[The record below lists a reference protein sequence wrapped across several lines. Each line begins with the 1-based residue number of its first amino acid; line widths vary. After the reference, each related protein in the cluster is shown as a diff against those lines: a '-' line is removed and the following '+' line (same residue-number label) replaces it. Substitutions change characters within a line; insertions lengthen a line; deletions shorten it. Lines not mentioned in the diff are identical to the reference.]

1 MVEFSLNFLPCR
13 FDDVGFFGAM
23 LFLELGPTF
32 GKHVLPE
39 LKGHLTKSEAMFFPA
54 AKRNKKYYMEI
65 ISTMGTIF
73 MCKMLIQETS
83 C

>member
-1 MVEFSLNFLPCR
+1 MAEFSLDFLPCR
-13 FDDVGFFGAM
+13 FFGAM

-54 AKRNKKYYMEI
+54 AKGNKKYYMEI
-65 ISTMGTIF
+65 INNGHY
-73 MCKMLIQETS
+73 LYV
-83 C
+83 